1 MRFTFLFVFI
11 VALIPLSG
19 HTTTIRFVAE
29 DLPPYHYLD
38 PIGKPTGAL
47 VEVARQLLAH
57 TGLQGQIEIMPMAR
71 ALHEMRA
78 KDNTLLLSWL
88 KTPERAQNYR
98 FLGVMCHAQ
107 AYLIGL
113 KDRSFSLQDLNSARQ
128 HRVSTIRG
136 YYSERFLRA
145 AGYSED
151 HELVLVSHY
160 QTLWHMLFKGRTDL
174 VLTNAQTI
182 NKELSALGLPA
193 EQVERK
199 LAVPAFPS
207 ELHLATSLDFNQQQ
221 ADQLM
226 SALASLKDSG
236 KYQQILSQWQLN

>member
-1 MRFTFLFVFI
+1 MRFAFLFVFF
-11 VALIPLSG
+11 VALIPFSG
-19 HTTTIRFVAE
+19 HTTVIRFVAE

-38 PIGKPTGAL
+38 KHGKPAGAL
-47 VEVARQLLAH
+47 VEIAQQLLKQ
-57 TGLQGQIEIMPMAR
+57 TRLQGHIEIMPMAR
-71 ALHEMRA
+71 ALHEMQAR
-78 KDNTLLLSWL
+78 DNTLLLSWL
-88 KTPERAQNYR
+88 KTPERAKKYR

-113 KDRSFSLQDLNSARQ
+113 KERTFSLQDLESARQ

-145 AGYSED
+145 AGFSED

-182 NKELSALGLPA
+182 NKELNALGLPA

-199 LAVPAFPS
+199 MVVPAFPS
-207 ELHLATSLDFNQQQ
+207 ELHLATNLDFNQQQ
-221 ADQLM
+221 ADLLM
-226 SALASLKDSG
+226 NALAHLKESG
-236 KYQQILSQWQLN
+236 KYQQILAQWQLN

>member
-1 MRFTFLFVFI
+1 MRFALLFTLF
-11 VALIPLSG
+11 VALIPFTG
-19 HTTTIRFVAE
+19 HTTVIRFVAE

-38 PIGKPTGAL
+38 KQGKPTGAL
-47 VEVARQLLAH
+47 VEIAEHLLTE
-57 TGLQGQIEIMPMAR
+57 TGLQGHIEIMPMAR
-71 ALHEMRA
+71 ALHEMQAR
-78 KDNTLLLSWL
+78 DNTLLLSWL

-113 KDRSFSLQDLNSARQ
+113 KERTFSLQDLNSARA

-145 AGYSED
+145 AGFSED

-160 QTLWHMLFKGRTDL
+160 QMLWQMLFKGRTDL

-182 NKELSALGLPA
+182 TKELNALGLPA

-199 LAVPAFPS
+199 MVVPDFPS
-207 ELHLATSLDFNQQQ
+207 ELHLAASLSFEPQQ
-221 ADQLM
+221 ADLLM
-226 SALASLKDSG
+226 HALAQLKATG
-236 KYQQILSQWQLN
+236 KYQQILTKWQLN